1 MMALQMIGI
10 GVEELLPRRK
20 TLLILA
26 IFIVALSAIRFVFL
40 GYLQPAE
47 HPKAENG
54 ILDLRGWSMPENRT
68 ITLNGEWE
76 FYPSAFVQPSSS
88 LLNANSNPS
97 HIEVPGIWEHAFP
110 ENSDSSY
117 RYGTYRLRILVDD
130 QDGVPYKLRI
140 NRINDASAIYVNG
153 ALSGKNGNPSETK
166 ESYQARVVPYFV
178 TIPSAGNSIDIVI
191 HVSSHAGEGGIVE
204 SIRLG
209 TEGAVN
215 HLNLLSWGLQLGLC
229 IVFLIHG
236 LYATMLF
243 FFRVANQGLLY
254 FALIMFLGIMIVLV
268 ADDKLLFAWIP
279 TPYELYKKIA
289 IWSYIAVVACIPP
302 LFRHMFDTGRRTKV
316 LWWSTGFSAAYA
328 LFVLIAPAR
337 HIEAC
342 LFLLAINYLVVIIV
356 SGIILSRALRGNEDV
371 IFVLMGLTAV
381 GNNIVWTSVFARLPV
396 DKIHY
401 PFDLAFAVFAFAA
414 FWFKRFFRTINQT
427 KLLAEKL
434 QLANQQKDD
443 FLVSTS
449 HELRNPL
456 HGIMNITQSMLDDA
470 VHPVP
475 EEHRKRLKVQA
486 AVARRMSL
494 LLDDLIDITRLK
506 ENTIRLR
513 LRSLPIE
520 PLVNGTIDILRYMLD
535 GKPIAIQIHIADNF
549 PDVHADENRLAQI
562 LFNLIHNAIKFTD
575 AGTIS
580 IQAEVVNGL
589 PHIRIK
595 DTGIGMDEE
604 MRSRIF
610 IPYEQGDSE
619 RIKAIGGFGLGLS
632 ITKQLVE
639 LHGGSLAVVSS
650 PGHGSQF
657 TFTLPVAQKNELLKE
672 PERSPAHKE
681 ATAAVQLAA
690 AGSAPA
696 RARNRVKILVID
708 DDSVNLNILVD
719 VLGSIQYDV
728 ITASNA
734 TEALA
739 KLETTTVDLVISD
752 VMMPHISGYELT
764 RLIRERYSLSELPI
778 LLLTARNRPEDL
790 LAGFQAGANDYV
802 TKPVDAWELKSRVR
816 ASVDLKLSFEERL
829 RMEAAWLQAQ
839 IKPHFLYNTI
849 NSIAALGTMDLDKMQ
864 KLLGEFSNYLRTSF
878 DFHNSDQLVSI
889 DRELDLV
896 RSYLYIEQER
906 FGERLEIQWVLAEN
920 LRFQLPPLSI
930 QTLVENAVN
939 HGLLPRTRGG
949 MIQIQITEAEDHVE
963 IRIMDNGVGMNQAQI
978 NQVLDASPPMGMG
991 IGLRN
996 TDRRLKQLYGKGLR
1010 IHSVPEQGTTITFQ
1024 LPKEGAKPRNEH

>member
-1 MMALQMIGI
+1 M
-10 GVEELLPRRK
+10 LPRRN

-26 IFIVALSAIRFVFL
+26 IFIIALTAIRLAFL
-40 GYLQPAE
+40 SYLQPAE
-47 HPKAENG
+47 HPKAVSG
-54 ILDLRGWSMPENRT
+54 VLDLRGWSMPENRT
-68 ITLNGEWE
+68 ITLNGEWA
-76 FYPSAFVQPSSS
+76 FYPSAFIQPNSS
-88 LLNANSNPS
+88 LLNADPGY
-97 HIEVPGIWEHAFP
+97 IQVPGSWEHAFP
-110 ENSDSSY
+110 EDSDASY
-117 RYGTYRLRILVDD
+117 RYGTYRLRILADEQDD
-130 QDGVPYKLRI
+130 VAYKLRI
-140 NRINDASAIYVNG
+140 NRINDASAVYVNG
-153 ALSGKNGNPSETK
+153 ELAEMNGNPSETRDGYK
-166 ESYQARVVPYFV
+166 ARVLPYFV
-178 TIPSAGNSIDIVI
+178 TIPSAGSRIDLVI
-191 HVSSHAGEGGIVE
+191 HISSHAGKGGIVD

-209 TEGAVN
+209 SEEAVD

-254 FALIMFLGIMIVLV
+254 FALIMFLGIMIVLA
-268 ADDKLLFAWIP
+268 ADDKLLFVWME

-289 IWSYIAVVACIPP
+289 VWSYIAVVACIPP
-302 LFRHMFDTGRRTKV
+302 LFRHMFDTGRRTKL
-316 LWWSTGFSAAYA
+316 LWWSTCFSAAYA

-337 HIEAC
+337 YIDAYM
-342 LFLLAINYLVVIIV
+342 FLLGINYLVVIIV
-356 SGIILSRALRGNEDV
+356 SSIILSRALRRSEDV
-371 IFVLMGLTAV
+371 IFVLLGLTAV
-381 GNNIVWTSVFARLPV
+381 GNNIIWTSVLMRLPV

-414 FWFKRFFRTINQT
+414 FWFKRFFRTVNQT

-456 HGIMNITQSMLDDA
+456 HGIMNITQSMLDDS

-475 EEHRKRLKVQA
+475 DEHRKRLKIQA

-494 LLDDLIDITRLK
+494 MLDDLIDITRLK

-535 GKPIAIQIHIADNF
+535 GKPIAIHIHIADNF

-604 MRSRIF
+604 TRSRIF
-610 IPYEQGDSE
+610 MPYEQGDSE
-619 RIKAIGGFGLGLS
+619 RIKASGGFGLGLS

-639 LHGGSLAVVSS
+639 LHGGSLSAVSS
-650 PGHGSQF
+650 PGNGSEF
-657 TFTLPVAQKNELLKE
+657 TFTLPVGQNSELLKE
-672 PERSPAHKE
+672 PERSQAHIE
-681 ATAAVQLAA
+681 ATAPVQSAA
-690 AGSAPA
+690 ASSAPSPS
-696 RARNRVKILVID
+696 RNRAKILVID

-719 VLGSIQYDV
+719 VLGSVHYDV

-734 TEALA
+734 AEALA
-739 KLETTTVDLVISD
+739 KLETAAVDLVISD
-752 VMMPHISGYELT
+752 VMMPHVSGYELT
-764 RLIRERYSLSELPI
+764 RLIRKRFSLSELPI

-864 KLLGEFSNYLRTSF
+864 RLLGEFSNYLRTSF

-906 FGERLEIQWVLAEN
+906 FGERLEIQWVLADN

-939 HGLLPRTRGG
+939 HGILPRTRGG
-949 MIQIQITEAEDHVE
+949 RIHIQIAEAEDHVE
-963 IRIMDNGVGMNQAQI
+963 IRITDNGVGMNQAQI
-978 NQVLDASPPMGMG
+978 QQVLDGSPSIGSG

-1010 IHSVPEQGTTITFQ
+1010 MHSVPEQGTTVTFQ
-1024 LPKEGAKPRNEH
+1024 LPKEGVKIRNER